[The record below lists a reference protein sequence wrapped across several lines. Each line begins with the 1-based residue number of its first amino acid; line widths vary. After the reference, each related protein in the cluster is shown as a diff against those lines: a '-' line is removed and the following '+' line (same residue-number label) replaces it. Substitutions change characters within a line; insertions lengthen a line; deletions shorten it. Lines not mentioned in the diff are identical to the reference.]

1 VYVLK
6 SAIFILVAGFVLF
19 EIVEHVVFP
28 LIWSIKDRRK
38 RSVCGA
44 SGMLGEVG
52 KIRYWGEF
60 DGQVFVHGE
69 LWRAVS
75 GFRLS
80 EGDSVVVQKVNGLT
94 VTVAPVEKADM
105 SRTDRISKKT
115 AL

>member
-1 VYVLK
+1 MLK

-38 RSVCGA
+38 SSVCGA

-52 KIRYWGEF
+52 KIRYWREF

-75 GFRLS
+75 EFPLS
-80 EGDSVVVQKVNGLT
+80 EGDLVVVQKVNRLT
-94 VTVAPVEKADM
+94 VTVAPVEEANKI
-105 SRTDRISKKT
+105 RKNRISKEN
-115 AL
+115 AP